1 MTERR
6 AGARFI
12 LLLLALAL
20 VAAGCRADDDA
31 AAPDEDDDT
40 TVIDDDIIDDGDDD
54 DVVTDDDDDDAEPP
68 ADGELATDVGVTE
81 DACPD
86 AVNPDNGCIYLGV
99 MSDFTEGPFSA
110 AGPLIQDAQEA
121 FFRRVNENGGIGGYD
136 VDVTTYVRDNL
147 YQPETQAQVFEEIRN
162 DILAIALSLGS
173 SPTLAI
179 IDDLEADNI
188 VTTPGAWNSDFP
200 FEEIIAESGA
210 NYCFE
215 AMNAVDYFVE
225 NTDGETEGATVMG
238 IHYPNDYG
246 QDGSTGARL
255 GAEANGMEFISVPTL
270 PGTDNQA
277 EAIGAIVSQQ
287 PDLVF
292 LTLAPAETATI
303 VGQAAAQGFQ
313 GRFIGQS
320 PTWNVALLQ
329 TPAAPALEAMYLQAA
344 PWSTFDSDTD
354 GHTAMRE
361 ALGEVQPNDFY
372 TAGWVWSYPILRAL
386 EAAADNGDLTR
397 AGVVQAFQSMDSVDY
412 EGMLPEGSGNFAA
425 DPAERAVRA
434 TVFGQP
440 SADSGTGV
448 NEIEAFY
455 TGPTAEGY
463 EFNEPCIDLYQ
474 G

>member
-20 VAAGCRADDDA
+20 VAAGCRADDGDDA
-31 AAPDEDDDT
+31 AAPGDDDDT
-40 TVIDDDIIDDGDDD
+40 TVVDD
-54 DVVTDDDDDDAEPP
+54 VTDDDDDVVDDDDDADPP
-68 ADGELATDVGVTE
+68 ADGEIATDIGVTE
-81 DACPD
+81 EPCPN
-86 AVNPDNGCIYLGV
+86 AVNDDNGCIYLGV

-121 FFRRVNENGGIGGYD
+121 FFRRVNENGGVGGYD
-136 VDVTTYVRDNL
+136 IDVTTYVRDNL
-147 YQPETQAQVFEEIRN
+147 YQPEQQAQVFEEIRN
-162 DILAIALSLGS
+162 DILAVALSLGS

-179 IDDLEADNI
+179 KDDLEADNI

-215 AMNAVDYFVE
+215 AMNAVDYFLE
-225 NTDGETEGATVMG
+225 QGGAEGGTVMG

-255 GAEANGMEFISVPTL
+255 AAEANGMEFISVPTL

-292 LTLAPAETATI
+292 LTVAPAETATI
-303 VGQAAAQGFQ
+303 VGQAAAQGYQ
-313 GRFIGQS
+313 GQFIGQS

-329 TPAAPALEAMYLQAA
+329 TPAAPALEALYLQAA

-354 GHTAMRE
+354 GHAAMRE